1 MQFLYTLKVTRA
13 EMLSD
18 GPTPDEEAATARHF
32 EYLKGLNEEGTVLLA
47 GRTLNTD
54 ESSFG
59 IVILDVDSADAA
71 REIREADPAI
81 TSGIMRA

>member
-1 MQFLYTLKVTRA
+1 MEFLYTLKVTRA

-32 EYLKGLNEEGTVLLA
+32 EYLKGLNEKGTVLLA
-47 GRTLNTD
+47 GRTQNTD

-59 IVILDVDSADAA
+59 IVIFEVDFALGLLFSQSSS
-71 REIREADPAI
+71 EISLVHGAGR
-81 TSGIMRA
+81 